1 MKTFTTEEV
10 EEVFA
15 SKNTLGVDLYGQL
28 IIYTGMF
35 QWSDG
40 TYRDEPENENAYKVC
55 SAPLDDYELEGLTE
69 EDVEL
74 YDEFSQYDNELM
86 TRDRA
91 VRKTLLA
98 KLESC
103 SIPRMTVIGG
113 GGNLPKP

>member
-40 TYRDEPENENAYKVC
+40 TYRDEPENENAYQVC
-55 SAPLDDYELEGLTE
+55 PAPLDDNELTK
-69 EDVEL
+69 EDLER
-74 YDEFSQYDNELM
+74 YDEFSGLRDKYLM
-86 TRDRA
+86 MF
-91 VRKTLLA
+91 
-98 KLESC
+98 S
-103 SIPRMTVIGG
+103 
-113 GGNLPKP
+113 